1 MRPFAGSLV
10 AALIVVAPAVARAD
24 AAADLAE
31 ARARFERGAK
41 LYQDGRYRDAIAEFE
56 AAYRLRPHGAIHYN
70 LAQCREK
77 LGEWPQALRSYHDY
91 LRELPKAE
99 DRDQVRKA
107 MRRIEDRLAAAGVQ
121 ALLVSSDPRGAEV
134 AVDGRPRGKTP
145 FVIALPPG
153 SYTVTLALAGH
164 ASAARQV
171 DLSLEAYAVVDVVL
185 RPAPAVAPEAV
196 AAAGTAVAPA
206 AAAPPAPA
214 GSPSPGAPKP
224 DLSAPAPDPL
234 TADLPPPGK
243 PAPPPKKH
251 RVWTWVATGAAVA
264 AAGAGAYYA
273 VSAQQKSDQL
283 RDGTYRPA
291 GDATALAEDAESAA
305 RNANVLYGI
314 AAGAAAAGVTLFFVE
329 GRF

>member
-10 AALIVVAPAVARAD
+10 AALIVVAPAAARAD
-24 AAADLAE
+24 AAAELAE

-243 PAPPPKKH
+243 PAPPPGKH